1 MLENIKKCGYEVPT
15 PVQAYCLP
23 AVFTNNDIIAVAQTG
38 EADSSLGMREIT
50 DRLQPRIWEN
60 CCFPYS
66 DHLKINGEGKEACC
80 SSPGCW
86 PWL

>member
-38 EADSSLGMREIT
+38 TLKVLSRVKNIADNR
-50 DRLQPRIWEN
+50 
-60 CCFPYS
+60 
-66 DHLKINGEGKEACC
+66 
-80 SSPGCW
+80 
-86 PWL
+86 